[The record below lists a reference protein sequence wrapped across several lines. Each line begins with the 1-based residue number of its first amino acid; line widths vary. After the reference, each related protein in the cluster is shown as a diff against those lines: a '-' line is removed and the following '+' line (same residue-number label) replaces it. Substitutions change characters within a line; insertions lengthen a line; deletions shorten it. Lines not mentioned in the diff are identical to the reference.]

1 MNTKQARKFVFKL
14 SQLLADES
22 NYESELMP
30 KLQQLQDH
38 LTAHASETKG
48 SKKTKEVES

>member
-1 MNTKQARKFVFKL
+1 MNTNQAKKFVFKL

-38 LTAHASETKG
+38 LTERAS
-48 SKKTKEVES
+48 KTKSTKREDES